1 MEEASYKDLVR
12 LAPKQKLVLQ
22 AIAKE
27 RVVKGIT
34 SSAFI
39 KKYNL
44 PSACSVQAALK
55 PLLKNDLVTQ
65 EGDAYRVYDY
75 FFSEWL
81 ASAY

>member
-1 MEEASYKDLVR
+1 MKTP
-12 LAPKQKLVLQ
+12 PKQKLILQ

-27 RVVKGIT
+27 RLVKGIT

-44 PSACSVQAALK
+44 PSASSVQAALK

-65 EGDAYRVYDY
+65 DGDAYRVYDY

-81 ASAY
+81 AKSY

>member
-1 MEEASYKDLVR
+1 MLAR
-12 LAPKQKLVLQ
+12 LAPKQKLILQ
-22 AIAKE
+22 ANAKE
-27 RVVKGIT
+27 RLVKGIT

-44 PSACSVQAALK
+44 PTASSVQAALK

-65 EGDAYRVYDY
+65 DGDAYRVYDY

-81 ASAY
+81 AKSY

>member
-1 MEEASYKDLVR
+1 MAR
-12 LAPKQKLVLQ
+12 LALKQKLRLQ

-27 RVVKGIT
+27 RLVKGIT

-44 PSACSVQAALK
+44 PSAGSVQAALK
-55 PLLKNDLVTQ
+55 PLLRNDLVTQ
-65 EGDAYRVYDY
+65 DGDEYRVYDY

-81 ASAY
+81 ARGY